1 MISVIGNIKKGKES
15 GRSMS
20 ENLLASFWAWARN
33 AFTDS
38 YQEEV
43 RKYLAESVDYN
54 DLERRVKLL
63 KLRGLF

>member
-1 MISVIGNIKKGKES
+1 
-15 GRSMS
+15 MS

-43 RKYLAESVDYN
+43 RKYLDESVDYN

>member
-1 MISVIGNIKKGKES
+1 
-15 GRSMS
+15 MS

-63 KLRGLF
+63 FKEICYEYHRNQTA